1 MGAFFLVKDL
11 LPWVTKSLPF
21 LCAFWLYTKAM
32 KVQGR
37 DCTLTIAKDGE
48 LIPLPYSEETVRQA
62 SKGYALPGC
71 IGIRNREKIVE
82 TGKCITGC
90 VVTRL
95 EYNNILALFLLLF
108 YSIEKFDILVDRV
121 CEKLIY
127 KNVSV
132 KEFELRGEN
141 GESLYFRLDVKDSD
155 DSYIDDWPVVMPALP
170 WGECRTFYYDGHSV
184 IADLKTLPLV
194 YRFELTGKFTEKAKY
209 QITLYF
215 PLSTVHYPTQNKIEK
230 LTITLDQRL
239 GIWLDLYDL
248 KPLDDMADIN
258 CADTVLCFQKFEVT
272 GIVVFNIRNA
282 EQNTQVVL

>member
-1 MGAFFLVKDL
+1 
-11 LPWVTKSLPF
+11 
-21 LCAFWLYTKAM
+21 M

-48 LIPLPYSEETVRQA
+48 YYPLPYSEETVRTA
-62 SKGYALPGC
+62 SKGYALPGV
-71 IGIRNREKIVE
+71 IGLRNREKLVE
-82 TGKCITGC
+82 TGKSICGC

-108 YSIEKFDILVDRV
+108 YANDKFDILVDRV

-127 KNVSV
+127 KNVTV

-141 GESLYFRLDVKDSD
+141 EEPLYFRLDVKETE
-155 DSYIDDWPVVMPALP
+155 DSYTSGWNITTPSLP
-170 WGECRTFYYDGHSV
+170 WNESRTFYFDGLSV
-184 IADLKTLPLV
+184 IADLKKLPLV
-194 YRFELTGKFTEKAKY
+194 YRFELSGKFTEKVKY

-215 PLSTVHYPTQNKIEK
+215 PLNTEHYPTQNKIEK
-230 LTITLDQRL
+230 LSITLDQRL

-258 CADTVLCFQKFEVT
+258 CADTVLCFQKFEVC
-272 GIVVFNIRNA
+272 GIVVFNIRNQ
-282 EQNTQVVL
+282 EQNTTVVL

>member
-1 MGAFFLVKDL
+1 MMIQG
-11 LPWVTKSLPF
+11 KS
-21 LCAFWLYTKAM
+21 
-32 KVQGR
+32 
-37 DCTLTIAKDGE
+37 CTLTVAKDGE
-48 LIPLPYSEETVRQA
+48 YYPLPYSEETVRTA

-71 IGIRNREKIVE
+71 IGRRNREKLVE
-82 TGKCITGC
+82 TGKAITGC

-108 YSIEKFDILVDRV
+108 YSDEKFDILVDRV
-121 CEKLIY
+121 CTKLIY

-141 GESLYFRLDVKDSD
+141 GEPLYFRLDVKETD
-155 DSYIDDWPVVMPALP
+155 DSYTSSWDINTPSLP
-170 WGECRTFYYDGHSV
+170 WTECRTFYYDGHSV
-184 IADLKTLPLV
+184 IADSKTLPLV

-215 PLSTVHYPTQNKIEK
+215 PINTEHYPTQNNIEK
-230 LTITLDQRL
+230 LTIQLDART

-248 KPLDDMADIN
+248 KPLDDMTDIN

-272 GIVVFNIRNA
+272 GAVVFNIRNQS
-282 EQNTQVVL
+282 QNTQVVL

>member
-1 MGAFFLVKDL
+1 
-11 LPWVTKSLPF
+11 
-21 LCAFWLYTKAM
+21 M

-48 LIPLPYSEETVRQA
+48 YYPLPYSEETVRTA
-62 SKGYALPGC
+62 SKGYALPGV
-71 IGIRNREKIVE
+71 IGLRNREKLVE
-82 TGKCITGC
+82 TGKSICGC

-108 YSIEKFDILVDRV
+108 YSNEKFDIFVDRV

-127 KNVSV
+127 KNVSLNQ
-132 KEFELRGEN
+132 FELRGEN
-141 GESLYFRLDVKDSD
+141 GEPLYFRLDVKDNE
-155 DSYIDDWPVVMPALP
+155 DSFIDDWPVAMPALP
-170 WGECRTFYYDGHSV
+170 WSECRTFYYDGHNV

-194 YRFELTGKFTEKAKY
+194 YRFELTGKFTEKTKY
-209 QITLYF
+209 QITLYY
-215 PLSTVHYPTQNKIEK
+215 PLSTEHYPTHKKIEK
-230 LTITLDQRL
+230 LTITLDLRL
-239 GIWLDLYDL
+239 GICLDLYDL

>member
-1 MGAFFLVKDL
+1 
-11 LPWVTKSLPF
+11 
-21 LCAFWLYTKAM
+21 M

-48 LIPLPYSEETVRQA
+48 YYPLPYSEETVRTA
-62 SKGYALPGC
+62 SKGYALPGV
-71 IGIRNREKIVE
+71 IGLRSREKLVE
-82 TGKCITGC
+82 NGKAITGC

-108 YSIEKFDILVDRV
+108 YSNDKFDILVDRV

-132 KEFELRGEN
+132 KDFELRAEN
-141 GESLYFRLDVKDSD
+141 NEPLYFRLDVKDND
-155 DSYIDDWPVVMPALP
+155 DSFTTGWDITTPSLP
-170 WGECRTFYYDGHSV
+170 WSEYRTFYYDGHSV
-184 IADLKTLPLV
+184 IADLKKLPLV
-194 YRFELTGKFTEKAKY
+194 YRFELIGKFNEKVKY
-209 QITLYF
+209 QLTLYF
-215 PLSTVHYPTQNKIEK
+215 PLSTEHYPTQNKIEK
-230 LTITLDQRL
+230 LSITLDQRL

-258 CADTVLCFQKFEVT
+258 CADIVLCYQKFEVT
-272 GIVVFNIRNA
+272 GIVVFNIRNS

>member
-1 MGAFFLVKDL
+1 MIQG
-11 LPWVTKSLPF
+11 KS
-21 LCAFWLYTKAM
+21 
-32 KVQGR
+32 
-37 DCTLTIAKDGE
+37 CTLTVAKDGE
-48 LIPLPYSEETVRQA
+48 YYPLPYSEETVRQA

-71 IGIRNREKIVE
+71 IGIRDREKLVE
-82 TGKCITGC
+82 TGKSITGC

-108 YSIEKFDILVDRV
+108 YSDDKFDILVDRV
-121 CEKLIY
+121 CNQLIY

-132 KEFELRGEN
+132 KDFELRAEN
-141 GESLYFRLDVKDSD
+141 GEPLYLRLDVKEND
-155 DSYIDDWPVVMPALP
+155 DSYVDDWPVTLPALP
-170 WGECRTFYYDGHSV
+170 WSECRTFYYDGNSV

-194 YRFELTGKFTEKAKY
+194 YRFELNGKFTEKKKY

-215 PLSTVHYPTQNKIEK
+215 TLNTEHYPTQNKIEK
-230 LTITLDQRL
+230 LTIQIDARN
-239 GIWLDLYDL
+239 GIWMDFYDL

-258 CADTVLCFQKFEVT
+258 CADTVLCYQKFEVT

>member
-1 MGAFFLVKDL
+1 
-11 LPWVTKSLPF
+11 
-21 LCAFWLYTKAM
+21 M

-37 DCTLTIAKDGE
+37 SCTLTIAKDGE
-48 LIPLPYSEETVRQA
+48 YYPLPYSEETVRTA
-62 SKGYALPGC
+62 SKGYALPGV
-71 IGIRNREKIVE
+71 IGLRNREKIVE
-82 TGKCITGC
+82 TGKCICGC

-108 YSIEKFDILVDRV
+108 YSNEKFDVLVDRV
-121 CEKLIY
+121 CTKLIY
-127 KNVSV
+127 KNLSI

-141 GESLYFRLDVKDSD
+141 GEPLYFRLDVKDND
-155 DSYIDDWPVVMPALP
+155 DSYVDDWPVGMPALP
-170 WGECRTFYYDGHSV
+170 WGEIAGSSPAMTGRWRTFYYDGHSV
-184 IADLKTLPLV
+184 IAALKTLPLV
-194 YRFELTGKFTEKAKY
+194 YRFEFTGKFTEKTKY

-215 PLSTVHYPTQNKIEK
+215 PLSSEHYPTQNKIEK

-272 GIVVFNIRNA
+272 GIVVFNIRNS

>member
-1 MGAFFLVKDL
+1 
-11 LPWVTKSLPF
+11 
-21 LCAFWLYTKAM
+21 M

-48 LIPLPYSEETVRQA
+48 FYPLPYSEETVRTV

-71 IGIRNREKIVE
+71 IGRRNREKIVE
-82 TGKCITGC
+82 TGKSICGC

-108 YSIEKFDILVDRV
+108 YSNDKFDILVDRV

-141 GESLYFRLDVKDSD
+141 GEPLYFRLDVKDSD
-155 DSYIDDWPVVMPALP
+155 DSYVDDWPIAMPALS
-170 WGECRTFYYDGHSV
+170 WSECRTFYYDGHSV
-184 IADLKTLPLV
+184 IADLKKLPLV
-194 YRFELTGKFTEKAKY
+194 YRFELTGKFTEKARY

-215 PLSTVHYPTQNKIEK
+215 PLSTEHYTTQNKIDK
-230 LTITLDQRL
+230 LTITLDQCL

-258 CADTVLCFQKFEVT
+258 CADTVLCYQKFEVT
-272 GIVVFNIRNA
+272 GIVVFNIRNSQ
-282 EQNTQVVL
+282 QNTQVML

>member
-1 MGAFFLVKDL
+1 MIQG
-11 LPWVTKSLPF
+11 KS
-21 LCAFWLYTKAM
+21 
-32 KVQGR
+32 
-37 DCTLTIAKDGE
+37 CTLTVAKDGE
-48 LIPLPYSEETVRQA
+48 YYPLPYSEETVRQA

-71 IGIRNREKIVE
+71 IGGRNREKTVE
-82 TGKCITGC
+82 TSKSITGC

-108 YSIEKFDILVDRV
+108 YSDSKFDILVDRV
-121 CEKLIY
+121 CNKFIY

-141 GESLYFRLDVKDSD
+141 NEPLYIRLDVKEND
-155 DSYIDDWPVVMPALP
+155 DSYITGWDINTPSLKWS
-170 WGECRTFYYDGHSV
+170 ECRTFYYDGHSV
-184 IADLKTLPLV
+184 IADSKTLPLV

-215 PLSTVHYPTQNKIEK
+215 PLNTEHYPTQNNIEK
-230 LTITLDQRL
+230 LSITLDQRT

-248 KPLDDMADIN
+248 KPLDDMTDIN

-272 GIVVFNIRNA
+272 GAVVFNIRNQS
-282 EQNTQVVL
+282 QNTQVVL